1 MSQGGESCG
10 IFYTAAVKPESDK
23 ALFHVKQWLLSATI
37 EMNYNSLFTDAEFPK
52 DRIKNVL
59 NIDSAK
65 QTAQRLRRHPQL
77 LGDQFVALS
86 SSSQTSSQSVSGFA

>member
-37 EMNYNSLFTDAEFPK
+37 EVNYNSLFTDAKFPE
-52 DRIKNVL
+52 DRIENVL
-59 NIDSAK
+59 NIDSAE
-65 QTAQRLRRHPQL
+65 QAAQRLRRDPEFFRGQL
-77 LGDQFVALS
+77 VASTGD
-86 SSSQTSSQSVSGFA
+86 SQTTA